1 VYREAWLLKS
11 VQLTLMMGP
20 VFPVTVPRVVLD
32 SLVEVE
38 VKIDDVGQSGF
49 QLTFTI
55 DKQSPLQILFLLT
68 GGMPLLFM
76 RVILVATVNGTATVL
91 IDGVITNNQIAPGD
105 KGSNSTLT
113 ITGKDLTAL
122 MDQSNWSG
130 FPFPCCP
137 REARVAII
145 LAKYALFGMIPLI
158 IPSVMID
165 VPLPVEIIPSQQGTD
180 YQYVCAMAAE
190 VGYVF
195 YISAGPA
202 PGTNTAYWG
211 PQVKIGPVQPALSS
225 DMDAYTNVESLSFT
239 FDQEKN
245 KIPLVY
251 IYNQETGVSF
261 PIPMP
266 PITPLN
272 PPLGLIPPLPTNLIP
287 PDLSPFRNDLS
298 KLPIPQAIMIGLA
311 EAAKNAE
318 AVTCTGSL
326 DVTRYGGVLQAR
338 QLVGVRGSG
347 PAFDGL
353 YYVKSVTH
361 KIKRG
366 EYKQNFTL
374 TRNGLVSTVPT
385 VNP

>member
-1 VYREAWLLKS
+1 MLSS
-11 VQLTLMMGP
+11 VQMTLMMGP
-20 VFPVTVPRVVLD
+20 IVPVTVPRVVLD
-32 SLVEVE
+32 SLASVE
-38 VKIDDVGQSGF
+38 VKVEDVGQSGF
-49 QLTFTI
+49 QLIFLI

-76 RVILVATVNGTATVL
+76 RCIIIATVNGVSNVL
-91 IDGVITNNQIAPGD
+91 MDGVITNNQISPGD

-130 FPFPCCP
+130 FPFPACP
-137 REARVAII
+137 REARVA
-145 LAKYALFGMIPLI
+145 LLCAKYAFFGVIPII
-158 IPSVMID
+158 IPSVLID
-165 VPLPVEIIPSQQGTD
+165 ISLPIEQIPGQQGTD
-180 YQYVCAMAAE
+180 LQYIQSMAAE

-195 YISAGPA
+195 YIA
-202 PGTNTAYWG
+202 PGPTAGVSTAYWG
-211 PQVKIGPVQPALSS
+211 PQIKVGPVQPAVNA
-225 DMDAYTNVESLSFT
+225 DMDAYGNVESMNFN
-239 FDQEKN
+239 FNQEQN

-251 IYNQETGVSF
+251 AYIQEIGVSI

-287 PDLSPFRNDLS
+287 PDLKAFRDDAA
-298 KLPIPQAIMIGLA
+298 KLPIPQAIMLGMA
-311 EAAKNAE
+311 QAAKNAE
-318 AVTCTGSL
+318 VVTCEGSL
-326 DVTRYGGVLQAR
+326 DVTRYGGVLSAR
-338 QLVGVRGSG
+338 KLVGVRGAG

-374 TRNGLVSTVPT
+374 TRNGLVSTVQT
-385 VNP
+385 VSP

>member
-1 VYREAWLLKS
+1 MLDS

-20 VFPVTVPRVVLD
+20 IFPVTVPRVVLD
-32 SLVEVE
+32 ALVEVE
-38 VKIDDVGQSGF
+38 VKVEDVGASGF
-49 QLTFTI
+49 QLTFSI

-68 GGMPLLFM
+68 GGQPLLFM
-76 RVILVATVNGTATVL
+76 RVVLVVTVNGQANVL
-91 IDGVITNNQIAPGD
+91 IDGVVTNNQIAPGD

-130 FPFPCCP
+130 FPFPACP
-137 REARVAII
+137 AEARVALL
-145 LAKYALFGMIPLI
+145 LAKYALFGVVPLV
-158 IPSVMID
+158 IPSVLLF
-165 VPLPVEIIPSQQGTD
+165 VPLPIDQIPSQQGTD
-180 YQYVCAMAAE
+180 LQYIRYLADQA
-190 VGYVF
+190 GYVF
-195 YISAGPA
+195 YIDPGPA
-202 PGTNTAYWG
+202 PGMSKAYWG
-211 PQVKIGPVQPALSS
+211 PQIKIGPVQPALSS
-225 DMDAYTNVESLSFT
+225 DMDAYTNVESLHFS

-245 KIPLVY
+245 KIPIVY
-251 IYNQETGVSF
+251 IYVEETGVSI
-261 PIPMP
+261 PIPIP

-272 PPLGLIPPLPTNLIP
+272 PPLGLIPPLPTNLLP
-287 PDLSPFRNDLS
+287 PDLKPFRDDLA
-298 KLPIPQAIMIGLA
+298 KMPIPQAIMIGLA

-318 AVTCTGSL
+318 AVSCEGSL
-326 DVTRYGGVLQAR
+326 DVTRYRGVLKAR

-385 VNP
+385 VNI

>member
-1 VYREAWLLKS
+1 MLKS
-11 VQLTLMMGP
+11 VQLSLMIGP

-32 SLVEVE
+32 ALAEVE
-38 VKIDDVGQSGF
+38 VKIEDVGQSGF
-49 QLTFTI
+49 QLIFSI

-76 RVILVATVNGTATVL
+76 RVILIATVNGVSSVL
-91 IDGVITNNQIAPGD
+91 IDGVITNNQISPGD

-130 FPFPCCP
+130 FPYPACP
-137 REARVAII
+137 REARVAIM
-145 LAKYALFGMIPLI
+145 LAKYALFGMIPII

-165 VPLPVEIIPSQQGTD
+165 VPLPIDQIPSQQGTD
-180 YQYVCAMAAE
+180 YQYIKTLAEE

-195 YISAGPA
+195 YISPGPK
-202 PGTNTAYWG
+202 PGMNTAYWG
-211 PQVKIGPVQPALSS
+211 PQVKVGPVKPALSS
-225 DMDAYTNVESLSFT
+225 DMDAYTNVESLQFSY
-239 FDQEKN
+239 DQEKN
-245 KIPLVY
+245 KLPLVY
-251 IYNQETGVSF
+251 IYIQETGISI

-272 PPLGLIPPLPTNLIP
+272 PPLGAIPPMYTNLIP
-287 PDLSPFRNDLS
+287 PDLKPFREDIA
-298 KLPIPQAIMIGLA
+298 KLPIPQAIMQGLA
-311 EAAKNAE
+311 QAAANAE
-318 AVTCTGSL
+318 VVTCEGSL

-338 QLVGVRGSG
+338 QLVGVRGAG

-374 TRNGLVSTVPT
+374 TRKGLVSTVST